1 MVYLLAERKYF
12 LSNNNGKINNKE
24 YDTYEEAELA
34 LANLSV
40 LEKRKTEVS
49 TYDRPLYHGDFVIE
63 RKQ

>member
-1 MVYLLAERKYF
+1 MVYILAERKYF

-34 LANLSV
+34 LANLGV

-49 TYDRPLYHGDFVIE
+49 TYDKPLYHGDFVIT